1 MDRISLLPSTSSAVQ
16 KDLNINHEG
25 LIISIS
31 SIGSIGEISL
41 VLIYL
46 RSCSQQILFREIRKA
61 FMSRGSGFNPSPEQL
76 QAIIDTGIWW
86 NHKVQELRDAERF
99 EDAYAL
105 LQEFDVITSRS
116 LQGVNKKA
124 PPEREVAV
132 MEIRQRGDG
141 YGKVASAM
149 GMTTSMFR
157 RII

>member
-1 MDRISLLPSTSSAVQ
+1 
-16 KDLNINHEG
+16 
-25 LIISIS
+25 
-31 SIGSIGEISL
+31 
-41 VLIYL
+41 
-46 RSCSQQILFREIRKA
+46 
-61 FMSRGSGFNPSPEQL
+61 MSGGSGFNPSPEQI
-76 QAIIDTGIWW
+76 QVIIDTGIWW

-116 LQGVNKKA
+116 LEGGIKKE

-141 YGKVASAM
+141 YGTIASAM
-149 GMTTSMFR
+149 GMTTSMVR